1 MEFLPPA
8 PCPPNYKTKDGCR
21 KFETKQKSTKEKIV
35 ICNLVNVTTM
45 NILECVPPTF
55 VLSMLCVFLNTKG
68 NSSFSQSVIPLS
80 TWEVLGAEDTV
91 MNKTDKFLGETDV

>member
-1 MEFLPPA
+1 MQKIWNKTRKYKGKDSHLLILWTCIQWTFL
-8 PCPPNYKTKDGCR
+8 D
-21 KFETKQKSTKEKIV
+21 I
-35 ICNLVNVTTM
+35 
-45 NILECVPPTF
+45 VPPTF
-55 VLSMLCVFLNTKG
+55 VHALCLFKYKG